1 MDHGNPYTTHPFVT
15 PGFVFIAIGRVCD
28 DVTGPDG
35 SIIYL
40 WTVCSR
46 TRRGKSGSGQ
56 GRCLNTSGYTL
67 DLDGFESLK
76 NQMTQR
82 PGSQSTVRLLS
93 WPKLGAEVDWFC
105 FSVPAVNRVGS
116 GPSLE
121 SPGGYQYPHVRDM
134 RWTVRYPLDPGS
146 RPSKSLEREG
156 GKGVWSSP
164 LK

>member
-1 MDHGNPYTTHPFVT
+1 M
-15 PGFVFIAIGRVCD
+15 
-28 DVTGPDG
+28 
-35 SIIYL
+35 
-40 WTVCSR
+40 
-46 TRRGKSGSGQ
+46 
-56 GRCLNTSGYTL
+56 NTSGYTL

-121 SPGGYQYPHVRDM
+121 SPGGYQYPRTRHEVDSSVSTRSGIQ
-134 RWTVRYPLDPGS
+134 TLQI
-146 RPSKSLEREG
+146 L
-156 GKGVWSSP
+156 GKGGRTRGLVITSEVTKWALITEFSSRRKGFGWSS
-164 LK
+164 LSSSNQLFLTQRLHGNACRL